1 MKLEKLDTRL
11 EMQTVI
17 LPDGTAV
24 DAADAEAA
32 CAENCGSCS
41 GSECLVR

>member
-11 EMQTVI
+11 EMQTVF

-32 CAENCGSCS
+32 CQKNCGSCS
-41 GSECLVR
+41 GSKCLVV